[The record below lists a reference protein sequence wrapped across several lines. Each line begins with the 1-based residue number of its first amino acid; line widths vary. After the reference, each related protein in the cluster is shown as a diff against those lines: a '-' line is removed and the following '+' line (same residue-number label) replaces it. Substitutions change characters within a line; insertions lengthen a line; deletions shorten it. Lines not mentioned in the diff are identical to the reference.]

1 MLSVRGRATPGREA
15 HGACR
20 YLASVS
26 RDGEPRM
33 LRLDDWRCV
42 RLWPAWGA
50 AVGRAALRVRRRGYV
65 LAVILSRY
73 SKRCAFLRFYY
84 SDCDSSCCPMTRFA
98 P

>member
-33 LRLDDWRCV
+33 LRLDDWRYV

-65 LAVILSRY
+65 LAVILET
-73 SKRCAFLRFYY
+73 LRFF
-84 SDCDSSCCPMTRFA
+84 TFLLFRL
-98 P
+98 

>member
-65 LAVILSRY
+65 LAVTRNV
-73 SKRCAFLRFYY
+73 ALRF
-84 SDCDSSCCPMTRFA
+84 TFLLFRL
-98 P
+98 

>member
-33 LRLDDWRCV
+33 PRSNAPLRLDDWRCV
-42 RLWPAWGA
+42 RLWPAS
-50 AVGRAALRVRRRGYV
+50 LRRTLPVHLDGY
-65 LAVILSRY
+65 Y
-73 SKRCAFLRFYY
+73 
-84 SDCDSSCCPMTRFA
+84 
-98 P
+98 